1 MSDKNILIKDL
12 WDELAVNDEYKQS
25 FKNFKKYHKLK
36 SEKKFYQDYE
46 KQHLIIFKA
55 FLKVLNKQL
64 KIHSTQ
70 IKKLKKYD
78 ENIDLIFDD
87 NNDEFLFN
95 FINEI
100 IECIKIIRENSYNIM
115 NLFIQIK
122 GNDKKHNLE
131 KIDKKYFNSQKIYK
145 IFDEVEYF
153 KNMKI
158 LNYFDINPDFILSD
172 KQSENDDK
180 IKIPMKNIEIE
191 KYDKLVPLF
200 YECANDLYNKEH
212 PLKNKNEKK
221 KNLNLQQ
228 KLLNLKDEL
237 GEEEYNKLFFIHYI
251 PPQGLF
257 TIFKLREK
265 MNNLNE
271 NNSQNF
277 EFSENSEEE
286 NEEEEEEIQEMKK
299 ENKENNENENNSEYL
314 ALNKILDEEDEEK
327 RKEKLKMIIEKLKK
341 KDEEENENDF

>member
-115 NLFIQIK
+115 KLFIQIK

-191 KYDKLVPLF
+191 KYDKLVHLF
-200 YECANDLYNKEH
+200 Y
-212 PLKNKNEKK
+212 
-221 KNLNLQQ
+221 
-228 KLLNLKDEL
+228 
-237 GEEEYNKLFFIHYI
+237 
-251 PPQGLF
+251 
-257 TIFKLREK
+257 
-265 MNNLNE
+265 
-271 NNSQNF
+271 
-277 EFSENSEEE
+277 
-286 NEEEEEEIQEMKK
+286 
-299 ENKENNENENNSEYL
+299 
-314 ALNKILDEEDEEK
+314 
-327 RKEKLKMIIEKLKK
+327 
-341 KDEEENENDF
+341 